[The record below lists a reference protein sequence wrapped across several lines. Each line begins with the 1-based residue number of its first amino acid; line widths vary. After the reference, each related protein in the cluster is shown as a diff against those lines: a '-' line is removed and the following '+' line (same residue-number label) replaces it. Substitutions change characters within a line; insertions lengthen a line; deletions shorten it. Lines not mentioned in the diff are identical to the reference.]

1 MRKLRLWE
9 DKLFVQDSQTC
20 KWQIWLLTPTFLWT
34 LTRTLQELQEWWERP
49 MKSVGWVR
57 RHAEGDAGVKEEDLV
72 WLELGFPGGSV
83 SKEPACNAGDLGLIP
98 GLGRSPGE
106 GQGNPFQYS
115 CLESPHG
122 QRSLVG
128 YSPWGRKEL
137 DMTGWLSTHTHTEL
151 GTLQT
156 GEEEDGEEGERW
168 REQSRQSSVQD
179 SMLPMQGPQVWF
191 LIVKLTS
198 HMLQDMARRKK
209 K

>member
-49 MKSVGWVR
+49 MKSVSWVR

-83 SKEPACNAGDLGLIP
+83 SKESACNAGDLGSIP

-137 DMTGWLSTHTHTEL
+137 DMTGWLSTHTHTQNWVPCRL
-151 GTLQT
+151 G
-156 GEEEDGEEGERW
+156 
-168 REQSRQSSVQD
+168 
-179 SMLPMQGPQVWF
+179 
-191 LIVKLTS
+191 
-198 HMLQDMARRKK
+198 RRKMEK
-209 K
+209 RGKGGENRVDSPVFRTPCFQCKGHRFDSWLWN